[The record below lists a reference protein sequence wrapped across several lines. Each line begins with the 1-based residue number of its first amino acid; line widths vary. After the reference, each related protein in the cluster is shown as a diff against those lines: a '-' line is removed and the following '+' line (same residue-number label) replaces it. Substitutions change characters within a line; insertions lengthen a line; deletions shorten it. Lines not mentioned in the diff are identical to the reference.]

1 MTSKPVAKSSLKIG
15 DKTVLGTIA
24 SIKVSPSGETMTITV
39 TKDDGSTFTDRIST
53 LGNMYVFTS

>member
-24 SIKVSPSGETMTITV
+24 SIKVSPSGKTMTITV
-39 TKDDGSTFTDRIST
+39 AKDDGSTFTDRIST